1 MAAALVWY
9 TIIQNLDRGQGAVAG
24 LRQEAAAE
32 LDWCKRALP
41 RHQLLRAIMLGF
53 IIQRVLLA
61 IPTVFAVT
69 ALLFFSITTLLGSP
83 ATMMLGENATPEAIA
98 DLNARHGFD
107 RPAYVQY
114 IDWVWHALKGDFG
127 RSFTTQ
133 QPVAS
138 ALLPAIPVTLELAFW
153 SILIAGALAVALNS
167 IPRWR
172 PAMEPAIISLNILGV
187 TVPNFMLAITLVFV
201 FAVTLG
207 WLPSTGWVPW
217 SDGIVAHVKHLI
229 LPVATLSAYYFGAFS
244 MVFRAEQRDV
254 YRKLYIQVARS
265 KGLSE
270 WKVAFKHAMP
280 NAVLPVV
287 TFMGLAM
294 GQLTGGAVVTETVFS
309 MPGVGRL
316 FVASIAAH
324 DFPVMLAIA
333 MMVVVAVVAMNI
345 LVDFIYTLLNP
356 QIRLE

>member
-1 MAAALVWY
+1 
-9 TIIQNLDRGQGAVAG
+9 
-24 LRQEAAAE
+24 
-32 LDWCKRALP
+32 
-41 RHQLLRAIMLGF
+41 MLSF
-53 IIQRVLLA
+53 IIHRLLVA
-61 IPTVFAVT
+61 IPTILAIT
-69 ALLFFSITTLLGSP
+69 GLLFFSVTTLLGSP

-98 DLNARHGFD
+98 DLNARLGFD
-107 RPAYVQY
+107 RPAHVQY
-114 IDWVWHALKGDFG
+114 VDWLVRALHGDFG
-127 RSFTTQ
+127 RSFATQ
-133 QPVAS
+133 QAVAG
-138 ALLPAIPVTLELAFW
+138 AVLPAIPVTLELAFW
-153 SILIAGALAVALNS
+153 SILIAGTLAVVLNS
-167 IPRWR
+167 VPIGRR
-172 PAMEPAIISLNILGV
+172 AIVPAITGLNILGI
-187 TVPNFMLAITLVFV
+187 TVPNFMLGISLIFL

-217 SDGIVAHVKHLI
+217 SEGAAAHMKHLI
-229 LPVATLSAYYFGAFS
+229 MPVATLSGYYFGAFS

-254 YRKLYIQVARS
+254 YLKLYIQVARS

-294 GQLTGGAVVTETVFS
+294 GQLMGGAVVTETVFS

-324 DFPVMLAIA
+324 DFPVMLAIS
-333 MMVVVAVVAMNI
+333 MMVVVAVVVMNI
-345 LVDFIYTLLNP
+345 LTDFVYTLINP